1 MKQIIK
7 KPEPAWFIA
16 WKDNFCRIN
25 GRDPLYADFRKTQEW
40 QDLIQVLLQE
50 QGYICC
56 YCMKR
61 IEGWDSHIE
70 HFIPRNIRN
79 TDPHSVRAEN
89 VELKYDNMFES
100 CSGEH
105 GDWSHCGRYK
115 DREDSLMLLSPTE
128 EKLDEHFRYTM
139 DGHITAASDLD
150 SQAMT
155 TIRILNLDS
164 FELKRHRQ
172 TAIYTA
178 VRNVYD
184 QASKDE
190 LIQLYLS
197 KDDEGAFA
205 PFCMAVVWALQNYK
219 I

>member
-1 MKQIIK
+1 
-7 KPEPAWFIA
+7 
-16 WKDNFCRIN
+16 
-25 GRDPLYADFRKTQEW
+25 
-40 QDLIQVLLQE
+40 
-50 QGYICC
+50 
-56 YCMKR
+56 
-61 IEGWDSHIE
+61 
-70 HFIPRNIRN
+70 
-79 TDPHSVRAEN
+79 
-89 VELKYDNMFES
+89 MFES
-100 CSGEH
+100 CNGEH